1 MNQDHSI
8 HSRAEILGFDRCGI
22 ARCRPLEERR
32 GLLERWLAQGRHG
45 GLTYMERNLDKRID
59 RPAGRRS
66 RSVVVCAISY
76 NRPPA
81 AGVAS
86 RIASYARGRDYHP
99 VLKEKLHELL
109 AYIRDLHPGTSG
121 RVFVDTAPIL
131 EKSWAA
137 EAGVGRIGRHS
148 LLIVPGLGSFVVLGL
163 IVTDAE
169 LEPDPPFLAPDPC
182 GSCRAC
188 IEACPVGAIGNDR
201 TIDASL
207 CISRRTI
214 EAEAGDEGDLH
225 GVDIRLRHLPAG
237 LPPQPPCTG
246 IRPYLLRPGRRYR
259 TDDRNRLAAA
269 LRNRFPK
276 PFRRH
281 AAGPLRT
288 GAHPTP
294 HPARFTKITSRK
306 NLEKTDLSAK
316 DISLQRFSIP
326 IVKSMPSLKS

>member
-1 MNQDHSI
+1 MNQEHSI

-59 RPAGRRS
+59 PALLVEGA

-225 GVDIRLRHLPAG
+225 GWIFGCDICQLACPHNRHAPVSAHTCFAPAG
-237 LPPQPPCTG
+237 DIGQMTE
-246 IRPYLLRPGRRYR
+246 
-259 TDDRNRLAAA
+259 TDWLQLSGTDFQ
-269 LRNRFPK
+269 NRFGDTPLARCGLERIQ
-276 PFRRH
+276 RRIRQ
-281 AAGPLRT
+281 GSQ
-288 GAHPTP
+288 
-294 HPARFTKITSRK
+294 K
-306 NLEKTDLSAK
+306 
-316 DISLQRFSIP
+316 
-326 IVKSMPSLKS
+326 

>member
-59 RPAGRRS
+59 PALLVEGARS
-66 RSVVVCAISY
+66 GVVCAISY

-137 EAGVGRIGRHS
+137 AARVGRIGRHS

-182 GSCRAC
+182 GSCRAFT
-188 IEACPVGAIGNDR
+188 EACPVVAIGNDR
-201 TIDASL
+201 TIDAAL

-225 GVDIRLRHLPAG
+225 GWIFGCDICQLACPHNRHAPVSAHTCFAPAG
-237 LPPQPPCTG
+237 DIGQMTE
-246 IRPYLLRPGRRYR
+246 
-259 TDDRNRLAAA
+259 TDWLQLSGTDFQ
-269 LRNRFPK
+269 NRFGDTPLARCGLERIQ
-276 PFRRH
+276 RRIRQ
-281 AAGPLRT
+281 GSQ
-288 GAHPTP
+288 
-294 HPARFTKITSRK
+294 K
-306 NLEKTDLSAK
+306 
-316 DISLQRFSIP
+316 
-326 IVKSMPSLKS
+326 

>member
-1 MNQDHSI
+1 
-8 HSRAEILGFDRCGI
+8 
-22 ARCRPLEERR
+22 
-32 GLLERWLAQGRHG
+32 
-45 GLTYMERNLDKRID
+45 MERNLDKRID
-59 RPAGRRS
+59 PALLVEGA

-214 EAEAGDEGDLH
+214 EAEAGNEGDLH
-225 GVDIRLRHLPAG
+225 GWIFGCDICQLACPHNRHAPVSAHTCFAPAG
-237 LPPQPPCTG
+237 DIGQMTE
-246 IRPYLLRPGRRYR
+246 
-259 TDDRNRLAAA
+259 TDWLQLSGTDFQ
-269 LRNRFPK
+269 NRFGDTPLARCGLERIQ
-276 PFRRH
+276 RRIRQ
-281 AAGPLRT
+281 GSQ
-288 GAHPTP
+288 
-294 HPARFTKITSRK
+294 K
-306 NLEKTDLSAK
+306 
-316 DISLQRFSIP
+316 
-326 IVKSMPSLKS
+326 

>member
-8 HSRAEILGFDRCGI
+8 HSKFSASTMRYSPLPP
-22 ARCRPLEERR
+22 ARSVADCWAMART
-32 GLLERWLAQGRHG
+32 GGRHG

-59 RPAGRRS
+59 PALLVEGA

-163 IVTDAE
+163 IVMMPNSNPIRLSWHRTRAV
-169 LEPDPPFLAPDPC
+169 PAAPVSKPAPSVRSETT
-182 GSCRAC
+182 GRSTLRFVSRA
-188 IEACPVGAIGNDR
+188 AR
-201 TIDASL
+201 
-207 CISRRTI
+207 SRRKRATK
-214 EAEAGDEGDLH
+214 AT
-225 GVDIRLRHLPAG
+225 
-237 LPPQPPCTG
+237 CTG
-246 IRPYLLRPGRRYR
+246 GYSAATFASWPAPTTAMHRYPPIPASPRPEIS
-259 TDDRNRLAAA
+259 DR
-269 LRNRFPK
+269 
-276 PFRRH
+276 
-281 AAGPLRT
+281 
-288 GAHPTP
+288 
-294 HPARFTKITSRK
+294 
-306 NLEKTDLSAK
+306 
-316 DISLQRFSIP
+316 
-326 IVKSMPSLKS
+326 